1 MTKTQVS
8 SGGRNGAGRLETG
21 NQEVVAIIVGAITAI
36 TATNAINAIIIAFI
50 MMMMQVD
57 IGQEPDDDSEQRLLM
72 GLALMVTL
80 VAFSLSLGLIYFW

>member
-1 MTKTQVS
+1 MTKAQVS

-36 TATNAINAIIIAFI
+36 TATNAIIITFI
-50 MMMMQVD
+50 MMIMQVD

-80 VAFSLSLGLIYFW
+80 VAFSLILGLIYFW